1 METDTEKKALGV
13 SGLVAI
19 NMCIIF
25 SVRGFPLLAE
35 EGLSLVF
42 YLMFS
47 ALTFLVPTAL
57 ICAELSSAWPPRGPG
72 GVYIWS
78 REAFG
83 TKWAFLAIWFQW
95 ISAVVWFPT
104 VLSFI
109 AATIAYIFDPSLAG
123 NKTFILLV
131 VLGIYWLAT
140 LANLMG
146 MKEISW
152 ISTFGILSSLF
163 ITALFIFLGGLWI
176 VEGRP
181 VEISFTLDGFLPNL
195 ESMGNLAF
203 LAGVMVIISG
213 IEIAAVHTDAVKNPK
228 RSMPLAILICTVLS
242 CTLLLLGS
250 LALAIVVPQED
261 ISLVAGLMEAFEFFL
276 KAYHLHWLAP
286 IIALLIVS
294 GSIGEITSWILGPS
308 KGFLVSAKDGVLPP
322 FFQKLNRNGIP
333 INILITQALIVTA
346 LMCVFVLMPSVNSA
360 YWILTALNAQ
370 LYLVMYIIMFVA
382 VIVLRHKKPDV
393 PRNFKIGGGM
403 IGIYFVT
410 MVAILGG
417 LFTLILGFF
426 PPSQLETGNIWFYEL
441 FLSLGIVVMTIIPLL
456 IYGFRKAHWKTS
468 DAQGQE

>member
-1 METDTEKKALGV
+1 METAPEPHKKVLGV
-13 SGLVAI
+13 SALVAI

-42 YLMFS
+42 YLSFS

-83 TKWAFLAIWFQW
+83 TKWAFLAVWFQW

-109 AATIAYIFDPSLAG
+109 AATIAYIFDPSLAD
-123 NKTFILLV
+123 NKIFILVV
-131 VLGIYWLAT
+131 VLSIYWLAT
-140 LANLMG
+140 LANLLG
-146 MKEISW
+146 MKEVSW
-152 ISTFGILSSLF
+152 ISTFGILSSIF
-163 ITALFIFLGGLWI
+163 ITALIIFLGGIWI
-176 VEGRP
+176 VQGRP
-181 VEISFTLDGFLPNL
+181 MEISFTLNSFMPNL
-195 ESMGNLAF
+195 ESLDNLAF

-213 IEIAAVHTDAVKNPK
+213 IEIAAVHTDAVKNPR

-250 LALAIVVPQED
+250 LALAIVVPQKD

-286 IIALLIVS
+286 IIALFIVS

-308 KGFLVSAKDGVLPP
+308 KGFLVSARDGVLPP

-333 INILITQALIVTA
+333 VNILVTQALIVTA
-346 LMCVFVLMPSVNSA
+346 LMAVFVLMPSVNSA

-370 LYLVMYIIMFVA
+370 LYLIMYIIMFIA
-382 VIVLRHKKPDV
+382 VVVLRHKKPHV

-403 IGIYFVT
+403 AGIYVVAV
-410 MVAILGG
+410 VAILGA
-417 LFTLILGFF
+417 LFTLVLGFF
-426 PPSQLETGNIWFYEL
+426 PPSQLKTGSIWFYEL
-441 FLSLGIVVMTIIPLL
+441 FLIVGIVTMTIIPLF
-456 IYGFRKAHWKTS
+456 IYGFRKAHWKPS
-468 DAQGQE
+468 GE

>member
-1 METDTEKKALGV
+1 MKTDSHNDKKVLGV
-13 SGLVAI
+13 SALVAI

-42 YLMFS
+42 YLLFS

-72 GVYIWS
+72 GVYIWT

-83 TKWAFLAIWFQW
+83 TKWAFLAVWFQW

-109 AATIAYIFDPSLAG
+109 AATIAYIFDPSLAN
-123 NKTFILLV
+123 NKLFILLV

-140 LANLMG
+140 FANLMG

-152 ISTFGILSSLF
+152 ISTFGILSSFF
-163 ITALFIFLGGLWI
+163 ITALFIFLGALWI
-176 VEGRP
+176 FQGRP
-181 VEISFTLDGFLPNL
+181 IEITFTLNSFMPNL
-195 ESMGNLAF
+195 ESLDNLAF

-250 LALAIVVPQED
+250 LALAIVVPQKD

-276 KAYHLHWLAP
+276 KAYHLHWMSP

-294 GSIGEITSWILGPS
+294 GSVGEVTSWILGPS

-322 FFQKLNRNGIP
+322 FFQKLNRNEIP
-333 INILITQALIVTA
+333 VNILVAQALIVTA
-346 LMCVFVLMPSVNSA
+346 LMCVFVLMPSINSA

-370 LYLVMYIIMFVA
+370 LYLIMYIMMFIGV
-382 VIVLRHKKPDV
+382 VVLRHKKPHV

-403 IGIYFVT
+403 IGIYFVA

-417 LFTLILGFF
+417 VFTLILGFF

-441 FLSLGIVVMTIIPLL
+441 FLMVGILSMTIVPLL
-456 IYGFRKAHWKTS
+456 IYALRKPHW
-468 DAQGQE
+468 ERPY